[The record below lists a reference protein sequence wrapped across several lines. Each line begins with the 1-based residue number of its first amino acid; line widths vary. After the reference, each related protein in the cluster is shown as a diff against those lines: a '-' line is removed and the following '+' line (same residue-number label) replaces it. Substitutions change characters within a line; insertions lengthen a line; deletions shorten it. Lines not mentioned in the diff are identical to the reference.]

1 MSDSDIDPDVD
12 IDGEREY
19 GASFHLLDRQLVDP
33 DGKLIGKIDDLV
45 LDLEP
50 GVVEPG
56 SPPPRVTELLAGR
69 GWHEPAHID
78 VALIRA
84 FGSDVNVLVRADDVS
99 THDGERWLR
108 DHVVRRIPG
117 ASHEAE

>member
-1 MSDSDIDPDVD
+1 MSE
-12 IDGEREY
+12 DGVREF

-33 DGKLIGKIDDLV
+33 EGRLVGKIDDLV

-50 GVVEPG
+50 GVIEPG
-56 SPPPRVTELLAGR
+56 ATPPRVSQILAGW

-78 VALIRA
+78 VALIRD
-84 FGSDVNVLVRADDVS
+84 FGSDVKILASADELE

-117 ASHEAE
+117 ARHEAE